1 MNYSGVR
8 TRILFIINPISGGR
22 DKTGFP
28 ALAEKNLDARR
39 FEASFVFTEY
49 AGHAA
54 LLARQAVEEN
64 NADIITAVGGDGT
77 INETASAVEN
87 TGKILGIIPCGS
99 GNGLARSL
107 HISMDNAAAVRRLN
121 EQQMQRIDTAVFND
135 RKFFNMA
142 GMGFDAHISSLFAKK
157 KIRGF
162 SGYMQTTFS
171 AISNY
176 KSQIYSLEID
186 GQLIEREAFM
196 LSIANSSQ
204 FGNNAHVAPHASL
217 TDGLLDVCIIKP
229 FPLWHFPVMGWH
241 MFTKTADRSRYVE
254 IIKAEKI
261 RIIRQYAGPVHLDGE
276 PEEMGRTIEV
286 QIKPLSLM
294 VLY

>member
-1 MNYSGVR
+1 VR
-8 TRILFIINPISGGR
+8 TRILFIINPISGGK

-28 ALAEKNLDARR
+28 VLAERNLDIKR
-39 FEASFVFTEY
+39 FEARFVFTEY

-64 NADIITAVGGDGT
+64 NADIIIAVGGDGT
-77 INETASAVEN
+77 INETASSLEG
-87 TGKILGIIPCGS
+87 TGKILGIVPCGS

-107 HISMDNAAAVRRLN
+107 HIPMDNGAAVKLLN
-121 EQQMQRIDTAVFND
+121 EQRFKHIDTASFNQ

-162 SGYMQTTFS
+162 AGYMQTTFA
-171 AISNY
+171 AIANY
-176 KSQIYSLEID
+176 KPQVYSLEID
-186 GQLIEREAFM
+186 GQLMEREAFM

-204 FGNNAHVAPHASL
+204 FGNNAHVAPAASL

-241 MFTKTADRSRYVE
+241 MFAKTADKSRYVE

-261 RIIRQYAGPVHLDGE
+261 HIVRQYAGPVHLDGE
-276 PEEMGRTIEV
+276 PEEMGRTIEIQV
-286 QIKPLSLM
+286 KPLSLM

>member
-1 MNYSGVR
+1 MR
-8 TRILFIINPISGGR
+8 TRILFIINPISGGK

-28 ALAEKNLDARR
+28 VLAERNLDIKR
-39 FEASFVFTEY
+39 FEARFVFTEY

-64 NADIITAVGGDGT
+64 NADIIIAVGGDGT
-77 INETASAVEN
+77 INETASSLEG
-87 TGKILGIIPCGS
+87 TGKILGIVPCGS

-107 HISMDNAAAVRRLN
+107 HIPMDNGAAVKLLN
-121 EQQMQRIDTAVFND
+121 EQRFKHIDTASFNQ

-162 SGYMQTTFS
+162 AGYMQTTFA
-171 AISNY
+171 AIANY
-176 KSQIYSLEID
+176 KPQVYSLEID
-186 GQLIEREAFM
+186 GQLMEREAFM

-204 FGNNAHVAPHASL
+204 FGNNAHVAPAASL

-241 MFTKTADRSRYVE
+241 MFAKTADKSRYVE

-261 RIIRQYAGPVHLDGE
+261 HIVRQYAGPVHLDGE
-276 PEEMGRTIEV
+276 PEEMGRTIEIQV
-286 QIKPLSLM
+286 KPLSLM